1 MQPLE
6 RDVETLRKIP
16 LFTGLPTARL
26 KLIAY
31 TAEVVEFAPGE
42 VIVRQG
48 DRADA
53 VYIVTEGEAEVLLQ
67 DADGH
72 EIILTTMGQ
81 NSLFGETAV
90 ISKGRRT
97 ATVRARD
104 RVVTFK
110 ISADVFL
117 DLVRQSPEIS
127 MQVMSVL
134 AQRLERSSALLQQH
148 QSHS

>member
-1 MQPLE
+1 MQPIE

-42 VIVRQG
+42 PIVRQG
-48 DRADA
+48 DPADA
-53 VYIVTEGEAEVLLQ
+53 VYIVTEGEADVVIRDTE
-67 DADGH
+67 GH
-72 EIILTTMGQ
+72 DITLATMGR

-90 ISKGRRT
+90 LSKGRRT
-97 ATVRARD
+97 ATVRAKD
-104 RVVTFK
+104 RVTTFK

-127 MQVMSVL
+127 LQVMTVL
-134 AQRLERSSALLQQH
+134 AQRLERSSALLQQL

>member
-6 RDVETLRKIP
+6 QDVETLRKIP

-31 TAEVVEFAPGE
+31 TKEVVEFAPGE

-48 DRADA
+48 DPADA
-53 VYIVTEGEAEVLLQ
+53 VYIVTEGEAEVLLH

-72 EIILTTMGQ
+72 EMILATMSR

-104 RVVTFK
+104 RVETFK

-127 MQVMSVL
+127 MQVMTVL

>member
-1 MQPLE
+1 MLE

-16 LFTGLPTARL
+16 FFAGLPTARL

-42 VIVRQG
+42 TIVRQG
-48 DRADA
+48 DPADA
-53 VYIVTEGEAEVLLQ
+53 VYILAEGEADVLLQ
-67 DADGH
+67 DDDGH
-72 EIILTTMGQ
+72 QIVLATMGRH
-81 NSLFGETAV
+81 SLFGETAV

-110 ISADVFL
+110 ISAEVFL

-127 MQVMSVL
+127 MQVMTVL
-134 AQRLERSSALLQQH
+134 AQRLESTSARLQQH
-148 QSHS
+148 QGHS

>member
-16 LFTGLPTARL
+16 LFAGLPTARL

-42 VIVRQG
+42 TIVQQG
-48 DRADA
+48 DPADA
-53 VYIVTEGEAEVLLQ
+53 VYILAEGEAEVLLR
-67 DADGH
+67 DVDGH
-72 EIILTTMGQ
+72 ELKLATMGRH
-81 NSLFGETAV
+81 SLFGETAV
-90 ISKGRRT
+90 IGKWRRT

-127 MQVMSVL
+127 MQVMTVL

>member
-6 RDVETLRKIP
+6 RDVETLRKVP
-16 LFTGLPTARL
+16 LFTGLLTARL

-31 TAEVVEFAPGE
+31 TADVIEFAPGE
-42 VIVRQG
+42 TIVRQG
-48 DRADA
+48 DPADA
-53 VYIVTEGEAEVLLQ
+53 VYILTEGEAEVLLK
-67 DADGH
+67 DVDGH
-72 EIILTTMGQ
+72 EMMLTTMGR

-90 ISKGRRT
+90 ICKGRRT

-127 MQVMSVL
+127 MQVMTVL

>member
-1 MQPLE
+1 MQPIE

-42 VIVRQG
+42 LIVRQG
-48 DRADA
+48 DPADA
-53 VYIVTEGEAEVLLQ
+53 VYIVTEGEADVVLR
-67 DADGH
+67 DTEGH
-72 EIILTTMGQ
+72 DITLTTMGR

-90 ISKGRRT
+90 LSKGRRT

-127 MQVMSVL
+127 LQVMTVL
-134 AQRLERSSALLQQH
+134 AQRLERSSALLQQA

>member
-16 LFTGLPTARL
+16 LFAGLPTARL

-42 VIVRQG
+42 PIVRQG
-48 DRADA
+48 DPADA
-53 VYIVTEGEAEVLLQ
+53 VYIVTEGEAEVLIQ
-67 DADGH
+67 DADGRD
-72 EIILTTMGQ
+72 IRVAMMGRH
-81 NSLFGETAV
+81 SLFGETAV

-127 MQVMSVL
+127 LQVMPVP
-134 AQRLERSSALLQQH
+134 AQRLERSSALLHQL

>member
-16 LFTGLPTARL
+16 LFAGLPTARL

-42 VIVRQG
+42 RIVGQG
-48 DRADA
+48 DPADA

-72 EIILTTMGQ
+72 EIMVTTMGR

-127 MQVMSVL
+127 MQVMTVL

>member
-6 RDVETLRKIP
+6 RDVETLRQIP
-16 LFTGLPTARL
+16 LFAGLPTARL

-42 VIVRQG
+42 SIVRQG
-48 DRADA
+48 DPADA
-53 VYIVTEGEAEVLLQ
+53 VYILTEGEAEVLIRDQ
-67 DADGH
+67 DGH
-72 EIILTTMGQ
+72 EIMLTTMGR
-81 NSLFGETAV
+81 NSLFGDVAV

-97 ATVRARD
+97 ATVRARG

-110 ISADVFL
+110 ITGDVFL
-117 DLVRQSPEIS
+117 DLVRQSPELS
-127 MQVMSVL
+127 MQVMTSM
-134 AQRLERSSALLQQH
+134 ARQIERSSALLQQH